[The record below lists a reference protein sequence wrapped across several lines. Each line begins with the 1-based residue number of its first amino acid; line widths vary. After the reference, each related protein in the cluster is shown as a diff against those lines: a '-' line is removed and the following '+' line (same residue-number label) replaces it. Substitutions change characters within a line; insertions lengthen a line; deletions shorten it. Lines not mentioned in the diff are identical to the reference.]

1 MGRHRPGN
9 HSVGQALILVFENAW
24 RKESAMNFIEQLFG
38 LSPDAGSGLTEMLF
52 LLVLLTMIGAFVL
65 RRCVWPSKQKSLKN

>member
-1 MGRHRPGN
+1 
-9 HSVGQALILVFENAW
+9 
-24 RKESAMNFIEQLFG
+24 MNFIEQLFG